1 MLLLH
6 IINIPCE
13 LPHILGVITQRGSFK
28 HKKEGLLAESPGMLH
43 LVDLDNAAVTLA
55 NVIADASE
63 KDIIKIGIR
72 QCAENAVLIFL
83 NQSIASA

>member
-1 MLLLH
+1 MLFLH

-13 LPHILGVITQRGSFK
+13 LPHILGVITQRGFVK
-28 HKKEGLLAESPGMLH
+28 HKKEGLLAESLSMSH
-43 LVDLDNAAVTLA
+43 LDALDHAAVVFA
-55 NVIADASE
+55 VVIADAYE
-63 KDIIKIGIR
+63 KDIIKTGIR